1 MKLPRARG
9 YRSELRIA
17 VVLLGAALLD
27 WGTLTAKADTDA
39 PLHDWTVRIHGGAYG
54 FTSWAPGHW
63 NMYVG
68 RLVDPGASL
77 TFHYIVTVSSM
88 LLLGV
93 GSCWLSIALMRTI
106 PPLLPNALA
115 QRMRHWRSR
124 FRFAGQRTRNADSR
138 R

>member
-9 YRSELRIA
+9 YRSELRMA
-17 VVLLGAALLD
+17 VVLLGAALLV
-27 WGTLTAKADTDA
+27 WGALIAKADTDA
-39 PLHDWTVRIHGGAYG
+39 PLHDWTIRIHGGAYG

-68 RLVDPGASL
+68 RLVDPGAGL
-77 TFHYIVTVSSM
+77 AFQYIVTVSSM

-124 FRFAGQRTRNADSR
+124 FRFGCQRTRNADSR